1 MSKKKNTEAEKAET
15 ATTETPIQATRKTR
29 TPRTKT
35 AAELEAEQNLRDVKD
50 VAKILPKVAAMSKYA
65 RAKLSE
71 EIDILNTEPAITG
84 TGDASQQ

>member
-1 MSKKKNTEAEKAET
+1 MPKNENKAET
-15 ATTETPIQATRKTR
+15 TKTAKVRAVR

-71 EIDILNTEPAITG
+71 AIDILNTEPAITG